1 MTPAV
6 EVLTATMVQIT
17 MVAGLRYFS
26 DTEGN
31 HAVAIQYEA
40 AIAATLS

>member
-1 MTPAV
+1 MTSAV
-6 EVLTATMVQIT
+6 EVLTATMFQIT

-26 DTEGN
+26 ATEGN